1 MQFRFRVCFLICEVS
16 AVVLAA
22 LAASAAQAEN
32 PANQP
37 AKQSPAIATGNIANG
52 LYRNPSFNFTYKIP
66 YGWVD
71 RTDLMRDDSDDPAN
85 GLVLLAVFERPPEAS
100 GSTIN
105 PAVLIAA
112 ESASSYP
119 GLKTAADYFGPLEEV
134 TAAKGF
140 KALNDP
146 YVFSVGAKPLA
157 RADFSKEIGQSTAHQ
172 TSLVMLQK
180 GYVVSFTFIGESD
193 DEVEKLLEGLSFGVP
208 QMASSHSS
216 TTHPSAPK
224 K

>member
-1 MQFRFRVCFLICEVS
+1 MQFRFRGASLICGI
-16 AVVLAA
+16 LAA
-22 LAASAAQAEN
+22 LASGAFAAQAKTRN
-32 PANQP
+32 PLNRP
-37 AKQSPAIATGNIANG
+37 GKPFPAIAAGAITDG
-52 LYRNPSFNFTYKIP
+52 LYRNPSFNFSYKPP

-71 RTDLMRDDSDDPAN
+71 RTDRMRDDSDDPSK

-100 GSTIN
+100 GTTIN
-105 PAVLIAA
+105 SAVLIAA
-112 ESASSYP
+112 ESASSYS

-146 YVFSVGAKPLA
+146 YEFSVGTKQLA

-180 GYVVSFTFIGESD
+180 GYVVSFTFIGESE
-193 DEVEKLLEGLSFGVP
+193 DEVEKLLEGLSFGAA
-208 QMASSHSS
+208 QKASPYSS
-216 TTHPSAPK
+216 TTHSSAPK